1 MLIYEARAK
10 EQLNGLRQQY
20 RIFEY
25 ERGLLYE
32 HGRFV
37 RELQPGRY
45 IFWRWQGMSIT
56 LVNQRQSSQTITAQ
70 EMLTAD
76 RVDVRV
82 TLIAQ
87 YRISNV
93 QLAVNSVE
101 KLDEQIYQDLQL
113 ALREQITSRELD
125 TLLNDRSEMGEA
137 LLAEVKPRAEAYGVE
152 LSRVGVKDIILPG
165 VIRNMMQ
172 QEVQADRA
180 GRADLIQARHEVA
193 ALRTRA
199 NLAKIMQENPQLKRT
214 EELEALKALAYGQ
227 GNVIVLPNMNDLVGT
242 LLRPVVDGNEQQ

>member
-1 MLIYEARAK
+1 MLIYQAQAK
-10 EQLNGLRQQY
+10 EQLGGFRQQY

-32 HGRFV
+32 YGRFV

-45 IFWRWQGMSIT
+45 VFWRWQGVSIT
-56 LVNQRQSSQTITAQ
+56 IVNHRQASQTITAQ

-87 YRISNV
+87 YRITDA
-93 QLAVNSVE
+93 QRAVNSVE
-101 KLDEQIYQDLQL
+101 RLDDQIYQDLQL

-125 TLLNDRSEMGEA
+125 TLLNDRSEMGDA
-137 LLAEVKPRAEAYGVE
+137 LFAEVKPRAEAYGVE
-152 LSRVGVKDIILPG
+152 LMRVGVKDIVLPG
-165 VIRNMMQ
+165 AIRSIMQ

-199 NLAKIMQENPQLKRT
+199 NMAKIMQDNPELKRT

-242 LLRPVVDGNEQQ
+242 LLRPVNDGNEKQ